1 MATALSLHLGVTSAH
16 ASVAV
21 DDRIDVLA
29 LTESAVDVPAP
40 DPTDGR
46 ALVRLLVEAHARCLG
61 VLDVVPDHLILVRPD
76 GASAVDPILIEA
88 ARRAK
93 VPSPVIL
100 SETRAVAALAAHGPV
115 GVAGDLMP
123 ALGGTFWHRSGDA
136 PTDPKP
142 IVTRADLGA
151 GAVGPDRLP
160 PAPSVV
166 AVGPRTV
173 FEEVV
178 VPTRR
183 RRGLPTPVLAVVAV
197 LVVGTLAALLL
208 FGNDEQP
215 ISPVP
220 SATTTP
226 LPTTTVPS
234 PTVAPT
240 TALPT
245 TVIPS
250 TTAVPS
256 TAPPTTTVPVSTT
269 ETLSDTTE
277 EAPDASLSEADEDL
291 EASEDSE
298 VSSLVDE
305 SADTSTVGSSTV
317 VSPTTVVPSLGRVT
331 LSGVGLT
338 IDAASAEEVLVA
350 FGDAAGGVVDDLSR
364 AMGEAVG
371 DSGWGADAACESAEV
386 RRLFWSGLEV
396 VLVRDGPEAE
406 GQLAQWHLSGRDS
419 TETSLW
425 TLERIGIGSTVA
437 DLRAAHPAVSLDQPD
452 ERDPAGRFDSEPVL
466 GDGIRGAVHRISD
479 SGRVLLMWAGE
490 ACQRWTD

>member
-1 MATALSLHLGVTSAH
+1 MMPAKVAIDSIDGSLSMVYVSICAVRHRRVGRDRRPTEPHSPKMATALSLHFGAASTH
-16 ASVAV
+16 AAVAV
-21 DDRIDVLA
+21 DERIDVLA
-29 LTESAVDVPAP
+29 LTDNAVDVPAP

-88 ARRAK
+88 ARRAR

-123 ALGGTFWHRSGDA
+123 ALGGIFWHRSGDA
-136 PTDPKP
+136 PTGPKP

-151 GAVGPDRLP
+151 GEVGSDRRP

-173 FEEVV
+173 FEEVAL
-178 VPTRR
+178 PTRR

-197 LVVGTLAALLL
+197 LVVGTLTALLL
-208 FGNDEQP
+208 FGSDDQP
-215 ISPVP
+215 IGPVP
-220 SATTTP
+220 VATSTPPSTTTIQP
-226 LPTTTVPS
+226 TTVP
-234 PTVAPT
+234 
-240 TALPT
+240 PT

-250 TTAVPS
+250 TTTVPS

-269 ETLSDTTE
+269 EIFSEPAE
-277 EAPDASLSEADEDL
+277 EAPDTQGPEADEDL
-291 EASEDSE
+291 ALGEGSE
-298 VSSLVDE
+298 VSNLVDE
-305 SADTSTVGSSTV
+305 SEDSSAVGSSTV
-317 VSPTTVVPSLGRVT
+317 VPPTTIAPSLGRVT
-331 LSGVGLT
+331 LSGVGIT

-350 FGDAAGGVVDDLSR
+350 FGDAAEGAVEELSR

-371 DSGWGADAACESAEV
+371 DTGWGADPSCASTEV

-396 VLVRDGPEAE
+396 VLVRDGPEAD

-419 TETSLW
+419 TETALW

-437 DLRAAHPAVSLDQPD
+437 DLRAAHPAVSLDQP
-452 ERDPAGRFDSEPVL
+452 GCF
-466 GDGIRGAVHRISD
+466 
-479 SGRVLLMWAGE
+479 
-490 ACQRWTD
+490 